1 MPSTEM
7 VNAESKVDLVEG
19 REINSSVVLMLS
31 YRCLLD
37 IQVKTQKGNWIY
49 KSIIQ
54 ERALG

>member
-1 MPSTEM
+1 MPPTEM

-19 REINSSVVLMLS
+19 MEISSSVVLMLS

-37 IQVKTQKGNWIY
+37 IQVKIQKGNWIY
-49 KSIIQ
+49 KSRIQ

>member
-1 MPSTEM
+1 MPPTEM

-19 REINSSVVLMLS
+19 REISSSVVLMLS

-37 IQVKTQKGNWIY
+37 IHVKIQKGNWIY
-49 KSIIQ
+49 KSRIQ